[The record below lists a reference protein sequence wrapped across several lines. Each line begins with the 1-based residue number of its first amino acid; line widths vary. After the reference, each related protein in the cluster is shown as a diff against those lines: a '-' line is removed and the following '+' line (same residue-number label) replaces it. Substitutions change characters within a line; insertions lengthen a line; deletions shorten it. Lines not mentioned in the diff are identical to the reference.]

1 MRVPVVRPFA
11 LVVLVACASA
21 PNLPLRPDPQP
32 PAGSTT
38 EVITAR
44 DGTQLLARHWATAD
58 APKAVVVIMH
68 GLKDYSARYAE
79 LANELVA
86 HGYAVYAF
94 DLRGH
99 GRSAG
104 PRVAPDDWFDYVD
117 DLDRFLTSVEQRE
130 PGKPVFLFGH
140 SMGGLI
146 AGLAAERHQPRLA
159 GLVLSGPAL
168 AIDAPPLLIAGTRLF
183 GGLAPGSPGL
193 KLPNSDFSSDPKAA
207 AAMDADPLVSQGAAP
222 TKTAVGLIDGMRAF
236 WAAVDALTMPL
247 LALHGTAD
255 KLTAPTGSRLLV
267 ERAPTHDK
275 TLHIYPGFF
284 HDLVHEP
291 RGAEVRGDLI
301 GWLDAHVAGGTAI
314 APLPMF
320 TGHLDGDPRGWT
332 QSVAVAVG
340 LSGANTSD
348 AAFAGRL
355 AVDLARP
362 APIGW
367 SGSLSLRQLERFRS
381 VALRPVGA
389 ALRLGSTAI
398 GGSVGASIIDR
409 ENGVAP
415 NLRDGYA
422 ATIALAAG
430 AWLEQPLGPV
440 HVSLFL
446 DADKPRN
453 HATSLEAGLA
463 LRLIGD
469 ASYWPDARA
478 GLGPFIAVGIS
489 AADGVTTPFALLGV
503 QLYGA
508 D

>member
-1 MRVPVVRPFA
+1 MRALVVRPFA
-11 LVVLVACASA
+11 LLALVACAST

-38 EVITAR
+38 DVFTAR
-44 DGTQLLARHWATAD
+44 DGTQLLTRHWAPTD

-68 GLKDYSARYAE
+68 GLKDYSGRYAE
-79 LANELVA
+79 LAGELVA
-86 HGYAVYAF
+86 DGYGVYAF

-104 PRVAPDDWFDYVD
+104 PRVAPDHWFDYVD
-117 DLDRFLTSVEQRE
+117 DLDRFLTLVEQRE
-130 PGKPVFLFGH
+130 PGKPIFLFGH

-146 AGLAAERHQPRLA
+146 AGLAAERHRPQLA
-159 GLVLSGPAL
+159 GLILSGPAL
-168 AIDAPPLLIAGTRLF
+168 AIDAPPLLVAGTRLF

-193 KLPNSDFSSDPKAA
+193 KLPNGDFSSDPKAG

-222 TKTAVGLIDGMRAF
+222 TSTAVGLIDGMRAF
-236 WAAVDALTMPL
+236 WAGVDGLTMPV

-291 RGAEVRGDLI
+291 RGAEVRRDLLA
-301 GWLDAHVAGGTAI
+301 WLDAHNGGAAI
-314 APLPMF
+314 AAPAVF

-332 QSVAVAVG
+332 QAVSIAVG
-340 LSGANTSD
+340 LEGQNSNAT
-348 AAFAGRL
+348 AFAGRF

-362 APIGW
+362 EPIGW
-367 SGSLSLRQLERFRS
+367 SGSLTLRQFDRYRS
-381 VALRPVGA
+381 VALRPLCA
-389 ALRLGSTAI
+389 ALRLDSTA
-398 GGSVGASIIDR
+398 VGVSAGVSILDR
-409 ENGVAP
+409 ENGGGPTPQDGFAAAVAF
-415 NLRDGYA
+415 
-422 ATIALAAG
+422 AAG

-440 HVSLFL
+440 HASLFL
-446 DADKPRN
+446 DLDKARS
-453 HATSLEAGLA
+453 HAAFLEGGLA

-469 ASYWPDARA
+469 ASYWPHARA
-478 GLGPFIAVGIS
+478 GLGPFIAIGAS
-489 AADGVTTPFALLGV
+489 SADGVTTPFALLGV